1 MPFLNKLNLWDINS
15 SNLITSDELKEDSY
29 TQNGFK
35 KGDYL
40 KSQLFNTLLREI
52 TLVTTALIESI
63 EKHASSAN
71 FTVDANT
78 NRTELADKIY
88 YTLTSNTTT
97 QDSLILYLGNDTE
110 IFAFDGSA
118 EQVLAFD
125 EELFS
130 INNTTKKLGVSN
142 SYFGNKVFLCND
154 AGITKN
160 IDLSEYGTIPDNN
173 FNMIIKFTT
182 YGTATPQYLELKL
195 GNNNSQIF
203 DICIKNK
210 LLNTIFPNKLDNFWN
225 DNDIIEFNIDLTSEK
240 ANIIKNISS
249 CMSYTNIDDSM
260 IDTGENTYLYYL
272 DRSGNQSWK
281 DIDTITVGNA
291 VNATNANLAKIATN
305 SSLSTSYIKYVFTSN
320 TDYIELNS
328 GIYLIQYELNINNK
342 KYMYTDIMSLETT
355 ATDLNHIYYGTRHNI
370 RKPDETAKFYGIQ
383 LVGTQAAGENAIKVA
398 IKYFILDTLTPESSW
413 IMDIDPDLPAVKT
426 FAGSTINYKLLK

>member
-15 SNLITSDELKEDSY
+15 SNLITSDELKEDIY

-52 TLVTTALIESI
+52 TLVTTALIECI
-63 EKHASSAN
+63 QKHNYSAN
-71 FTVDANT
+71 FTVDVNT

-88 YTLTSNTTT
+88 DVLTSNTFT
-97 QDSLILYLGNDTE
+97 QDSLLLYLGNTE

-118 EQVLAFD
+118 EQVLTFD
-125 EELFS
+125 KELF
-130 INNTTKKLGVSN
+130 IANNTKKKLGVAN

-154 AGITKN
+154 AGTTKN
-160 IDLSEYGTIPDNN
+160 IDLSEYGIIPDNN

-182 YGTATPQYLELKL
+182 YGTATPQYLELNL

-210 LLNTIFPNKLDNFWN
+210 LLNTISQGKLDNFWN

-240 ANIIKNISS
+240 ANIIKNISTN
-249 CMSYTNIDDSM
+249 MNYMNIDDS
-260 IDTGENTYLYYL
+260 IINIGQGDYLYYL

-281 DIDTITVGNA
+281 DIDTITVENA
-291 VNATNANLAKIATN
+291 NNANLAKTAIN
-305 SSLSTSYIKYVFTSN
+305 SSLSTSYTKYIFTSN

-328 GIYLIQYELNINNK
+328 GIYLIQYEFYINNK
-342 KYMYTDIMSLETT
+342 TYMYTDIMSLETA
-355 ATDLNHIYYGTRHNI
+355 ATNLNHIYYGTRHNI
-370 RKPDETAKFYGIQ
+370 PNPDDTTRFYGIQ
-383 LVGTQAAGENAIKVA
+383 LVGTQAAGETTIKIA
-398 IKYFILDTLTPESSW
+398 IKYILPYIETTTSNWVMDLDPSLDT
-413 IMDIDPDLPAVKT
+413 VKT

>member
-15 SNLITSDELKEDSY
+15 SNLVTSDELKSDIY

-52 TLVTTALIESI
+52 TLVTTALIECI
-63 EKHASSAN
+63 QKHNASAN
-71 FTVDANT
+71 FTVDVNT

-88 YTLTSNTTT
+88 DVLTSSTFT
-97 QDSLILYLGNDTE
+97 QDSLLLYLGNTE

-118 EQVLAFD
+118 EQVLTFD
-125 EELFS
+125 KELF
-130 INNTTKKLGVSN
+130 IANNTQKKLGVSN

-154 AGITKN
+154 AGTTKT
-160 IDLSEYGTIPDNN
+160 IDLSEYGTIPNNN

-182 YGTATPQYLELKL
+182 YGTATPQYLELNL
-195 GNNNSQIF
+195 GNNNLQIF

-240 ANIIKNISS
+240 ANIIKNISTN
-249 CMSYTNIDDSM
+249 MNYMNIDDSM
-260 IDTGENTYLYYL
+260 VDTGENTYLYYL

-291 VNATNANLAKIATN
+291 VNATN

-328 GIYLIQYELNINNK
+328 GIYLIQYEFYINNK
-342 KYMYTDIMSLETT
+342 EYMYTDIMSLETT

-370 RKPDETAKFYGIQ
+370 PNPDETAKFYGIQ

-398 IKYFILDTLTPESSW
+398 IKYFILDALTPASPW

>member
-1 MPFLNKLNLWDINS
+1 MPFLNKLNLWDVNS
-15 SNLITSDELKEDSY
+15 SNLVTSDELKEDIY

-63 EKHASSAN
+63 QKHNAGAN
-71 FTVDANT
+71 FTVDVNT

-88 YTLTSNTTT
+88 NVLTSNTFT
-97 QDSLILYLGNDTE
+97 QNSLLLYLGNTE

-118 EQVLAFD
+118 EQVLTFD
-125 EELFS
+125 KELF
-130 INNTTKKLGVSN
+130 IANNTQKKLGVAN

-154 AGITKN
+154 AGTMKT
-160 IDLSEYGTIPDNN
+160 IDLSEYGTIPNNN

-203 DICIKNK
+203 NICIKNK
-210 LLNTIFPNKLDNFWN
+210 LLNTISQGKLNNFWN

-240 ANIIKNISS
+240 ANIIKNISTN
-249 CMSYTNIDDSM
+249 MNYMNIDDS
-260 IDTGENTYLYYL
+260 IINIGQGDYLYYL

-291 VNATNANLAKIATN
+291 NNADLAKTATN
-305 SSLSTSYIKYVFTSN
+305 SSLSTSYTKYIFTSN

-328 GIYLIQYELNINNK
+328 GIYLIQYEFYINNK
-342 KYMYTDIMSLETT
+342 EYMYTDIMSFETT
-355 ATDLNHIYYGTRHNI
+355 TTDLNHIYYGTRHNI
-370 RKPDETAKFYGIQ
+370 PNPDDTTRFYGIQ

-398 IKYFILDTLTPESSW
+398 IKYILPYIETTTSNWVMDLDPSLDT
-413 IMDIDPDLPAVKT
+413 VKT
-426 FAGSTINYKLLK
+426 FAFSTINYKLLK

>member
-15 SNLITSDELKEDSY
+15 SNLVTSDELKEDIY

-52 TLVTTALIESI
+52 TLVTTALIECI
-63 EKHASSAN
+63 QKHNYSAN
-71 FTVDANT
+71 FTVDVNT

-88 YTLTSNTTT
+88 DVLTSNTFT
-97 QDSLILYLGNDTE
+97 QDSLLLYLGNTK

-118 EQVLAFD
+118 EQVLTFD
-125 EELFS
+125 KELF
-130 INNTTKKLGVSN
+130 IVNNTQKKLGVAN

-154 AGITKN
+154 AGTTKT
-160 IDLSEYGTIPDNN
+160 IDLSEYGTIPNNN
-173 FNMIIKFTT
+173 FNMIIKLTT
-182 YGTATPQYLELKL
+182 YGTATPQCLELML
-195 GNNNSQIF
+195 GNNKSQIF

-225 DNDIIEFNIDLTSEK
+225 DNDIIEFNIDLISEK
-240 ANIIKNISS
+240 ANIIKNISTN
-249 CMSYTNIDDSM
+249 MNYMNIDDSM
-260 IDTGENTYLYYL
+260 VDTGENTYLYYL
-272 DRSGNQSWK
+272 DRSGNQYWK

-291 VNATNANLAKIATN
+291 VNAINANLDKIATN
-305 SSLSTSYIKYVFTSN
+305 SSLSTSYTKYIFTSN

-342 KYMYTDIMSLETT
+342 EYMYTDIMSLETT
-355 ATDLNHIYYGTRHNI
+355 ATNLNHIYYGTRHNI

>member
-15 SNLITSDELKEDSY
+15 SNLVTSDELKEDIY

-52 TLVTTALIESI
+52 TLVTTALIECI
-63 EKHASSAN
+63 QKHNASAN
-71 FTVDANT
+71 FTVDVNT
-78 NRTELADKIY
+78 NQSELADKIY
-88 YTLTSNTTT
+88 DVLTSNTFT
-97 QDSLILYLGNDTE
+97 QDSLLLYLGNTE

-118 EQVLAFD
+118 KQVLTFD
-125 EELFS
+125 KELF
-130 INNTTKKLGVSN
+130 IANNTQKKLGVAN

-154 AGITKN
+154 AGTTKT
-160 IDLSEYGTIPDNN
+160 IDLSEYGTIPNNN
-173 FNMIIKFTT
+173 FNMIIKLTT

-210 LLNTIFPNKLDNFWN
+210 LLNTIFPNKPDNFWN

-240 ANIIKNISS
+240 ANIIKNISTN
-249 CMSYTNIDDSM
+249 MNYMNIDDSM
-260 IDTGENTYLYYL
+260 VDTGENTYLYYL

-291 VNATNANLAKIATN
+291 VNATNANLAKTATN
-305 SSLSTSYIKYVFTSN
+305 SSLSTSYIKYVFISN

-342 KYMYTDIMSLETT
+342 EYMYTDIMSLETT

-398 IKYFILDTLTPESSW
+398 IKYFILDTLTPESPW

>member
-1 MPFLNKLNLWDINS
+1 MPFLNKLNLWDVNS
-15 SNLITSDELKEDSY
+15 SNLVTSDELKEDIY

-52 TLVTTALIESI
+52 TLVTTALIECI
-63 EKHASSAN
+63 QKHNYSAN
-71 FTVDANT
+71 FTVDVNT
-78 NRTELADKIY
+78 NQSELADKIY
-88 YTLTSNTTT
+88 DVLTSNTFT
-97 QDSLILYLGNDTE
+97 QDSLLLYLGNTE

-118 EQVLAFD
+118 EQVLTFD
-125 EELFS
+125 KELF
-130 INNTTKKLGVSN
+130 IVNNTQKKLGVAN

-154 AGITKN
+154 AGTTKT
-160 IDLSEYGTIPDNN
+160 IDLSEYGTIPNNN
-173 FNMIIKFTT
+173 FNMIIKLTT

-240 ANIIKNISS
+240 ANIIKNISTN
-249 CMSYTNIDDSM
+249 MNYMNIDDSM
-260 IDTGENTYLYYL
+260 VDTGENTYLYYL

-291 VNATNANLAKIATN
+291 VNATN
-305 SSLSTSYIKYVFTSN
+305 SSLSTEYQKYTLSST
-320 TDYIELNS
+320 TDSVELPE
-328 GIYLIQYELNINNK
+328 GIYLIQSEIYLNNK
-342 KYMYTDIMSLETT
+342 YYIYTDIMSFYKPNTQL
-355 ATDLNHIYYGTRHNI
+355 DVFYYGNVHTLYAN
-370 RKPDETAKFYGIQ
+370 TWYTIQ
-383 LVGTQAAGENAIKVA
+383 LIGSQDMVEDKVHVA
-398 IKYFILDTLTPESSW
+398 IKFDASESSPSPFGNDLSYTNDTL
-413 IMDIDPDLPAVKT
+413 
-426 FAGSTINYKLLK
+426 INSVIKYKLLK

>member
-15 SNLITSDELKEDSY
+15 SNLVTSDELKSDIY

-52 TLVTTALIESI
+52 TLVTTALIECI
-63 EKHASSAN
+63 QKHNASAN
-71 FTVDANT
+71 FTVDVNT
-78 NRTELADKIY
+78 NQSELADKIY
-88 YTLTSNTTT
+88 DVLTSNTFT
-97 QDSLILYLGNDTE
+97 QDSLLLYLGNTE

-118 EQVLAFD
+118 EQVLTFD
-125 EELFS
+125 KELFS
-130 INNTTKKLGVSN
+130 INNITKKLGVSN

-154 AGITKN
+154 AGTTKT

-182 YGTATPQYLELKL
+182 YGTATPQYLELNL
-195 GNNNSQIF
+195 GNNNLQIF

-240 ANIIKNISS
+240 ANIIKNISTN
-249 CMSYTNIDDSM
+249 MNYMNIDDSM
-260 IDTGENTYLYYL
+260 VDTGENTYLYYL

-291 VNATNANLAKIATN
+291 VNATN

-328 GIYLIQYELNINNK
+328 GIYLIQYEFYINNK
-342 KYMYTDIMSLETT
+342 EYMYTDIMSLETA

-370 RKPDETAKFYGIQ
+370 PNPDETAKFYGIQ
-383 LVGTQAAGENAIKVA
+383 LVGTQAAGENTIKVA
-398 IKYFILDTLTPESSW
+398 IKYFILDALTPASSW
-413 IMDIDPDLPAVKT
+413 IMDINPDLPAVKT
-426 FAGSTINYKLLK
+426 FAGSIINYKLLK

>member
-15 SNLITSDELKEDSY
+15 SNLVTSDELKSDIY

-63 EKHASSAN
+63 QKHNASAD
-71 FTVDANT
+71 FTVDVNT

-88 YTLTSNTTT
+88 DVLTSNTFT
-97 QDSLILYLGNDTE
+97 QDSLLLYLGNTE
-110 IFAFDGSA
+110 IFAFNGSA
-118 EQVLAFD
+118 EQVLTFD
-125 EELFS
+125 KELF
-130 INNTTKKLGVSN
+130 IANNTQKKLGVAN
-142 SYFGNKVFLCND
+142 SYFGNKVFLCNST
-154 AGITKN
+154 GTIKT

-173 FNMIIKFTT
+173 FNMIIKLTT
-182 YGTATPQYLELKL
+182 YGTATPQYLELNL

-210 LLNTIFPNKLDNFWN
+210 SLNTISQGKLDNFWN
-225 DNDIIEFNIDLTSEK
+225 DNDIIEFNINPTTDK
-240 ANIIKNISS
+240 ANIIKNISTN
-249 CMSYTNIDDSM
+249 MNYMNIDDS
-260 IDTGENTYLYYL
+260 IINIGQGDYLYYL

-281 DIDTITVGNA
+281 DIDTITVENA
-291 VNATNANLAKIATN
+291 NNANLAKTATK
-305 SSLSTSYIKYVFTSN
+305 SSLSTSYINYIFTSN

-328 GIYLIQYELNINNK
+328 GIYLIQYEFYINNK
-342 KYMYTDIMSLETT
+342 EYMYTDIMSLETT
-355 ATDLNHIYYGTRHNI
+355 ATNLNYIYYGTRHNI
-370 RKPDETAKFYGIQ
+370 PNPDDTTRFYGIQ
-383 LVGTQAAGENAIKVA
+383 LVGTQAAGENTIKIA
-398 IKYFILDTLTPESSW
+398 IKYILPYIETTTSNWVMDLDPSLDT
-413 IMDIDPDLPAVKT
+413 VKT

>member
-15 SNLITSDELKEDSY
+15 SNLVTSDELKSDIY

-52 TLVTTALIESI
+52 TLVTTALIECI
-63 EKHASSAN
+63 QKHNASAN
-71 FTVDANT
+71 FTVDVNT
-78 NRTELADKIY
+78 NQSELADKIY
-88 YTLTSNTTT
+88 DVLTSNTFT
-97 QDSLILYLGNDTE
+97 QDSLLLYLGNTE

-118 EQVLAFD
+118 EQVLTFD
-125 EELFS
+125 KELFS
-130 INNTTKKLGVSN
+130 INNITKKLGVSN

-154 AGITKN
+154 AGTTKT

-182 YGTATPQYLELKL
+182 YGTATPQYLELNL
-195 GNNNSQIF
+195 GNNNLQIF

-240 ANIIKNISS
+240 ANIIKNISTN
-249 CMSYTNIDDSM
+249 MNYMNIDDSM
-260 IDTGENTYLYYL
+260 VDTGENTYLYYL

-291 VNATNANLAKIATN
+291 VNATN

-328 GIYLIQYELNINNK
+328 GIYLIQYEFYINNK
-342 KYMYTDIMSLETT
+342 EYMYTDIMSLETT

-370 RKPDETAKFYGIQ
+370 PNPDETAKFYGIQ

-398 IKYFILDTLTPESSW
+398 IKYFILDALTPASLW

>member
-1 MPFLNKLNLWDINS
+1 MPFLNKLNLWDVNS
-15 SNLITSDELKEDSY
+15 SNLVTSDELKEDIY

-52 TLVTTALIESI
+52 TLVTTALIECI
-63 EKHASSAN
+63 QKHNTSAD
-71 FTVDANT
+71 FTVDVNT
-78 NRTELADKIY
+78 NQSELADKIY
-88 YTLTSNTTT
+88 DVLTSSTFT
-97 QDSLILYLGNDTE
+97 QDSLLLYLGNTE

-118 EQVLAFD
+118 KQVLTFD
-125 EELFS
+125 KELF
-130 INNTTKKLGVSN
+130 IVNNTQKKLGVAN

-154 AGITKN
+154 AGTIKT

-210 LLNTIFPNKLDNFWN
+210 LLNNISQGKLDNFWN

-240 ANIIKNISS
+240 ANIIKNISTN
-249 CMSYTNIDDSM
+249 MNYMNIDDS
-260 IDTGENTYLYYL
+260 IINIGQGDYLYYL

-281 DIDTITVGNA
+281 DIDTITVE
-291 VNATNANLAKIATN
+291 NANNANIAKTAIN
-305 SSLSTSYIKYVFTSN
+305 SSLSTFYTEYIFTSN

-342 KYMYTDIMSLETT
+342 EYMYTDIMSFETT
-355 ATDLNHIYYGTRHNI
+355 ITNLNHIYYGTRHNI
-370 RKPDETAKFYGIQ
+370 PNPDDTTRFYGIQ
-383 LVGTQAAGENAIKVA
+383 LVGTQAAGETTIKIA
-398 IKYFILDTLTPESSW
+398 IKYILPYIEITTSNWVMDLDPSLDT
-413 IMDIDPDLPAVKT
+413 VKT
-426 FAGSTINYKLLK
+426 FPGSTINYKLLK

>member
-1 MPFLNKLNLWDINS
+1 MPFLNKLNLWDVNS
-15 SNLITSDELKEDSY
+15 SNLVTSDELKEDIY

-52 TLVTTALIESI
+52 TLVTTALIECI
-63 EKHASSAN
+63 QKHNYSAN
-71 FTVDANT
+71 FTVDVNT
-78 NRTELADKIY
+78 NQSELADKIY
-88 YTLTSNTTT
+88 DVLTSNTFT
-97 QDSLILYLGNDTE
+97 QDSLLLYLGNTK

-118 EQVLAFD
+118 EQVLTFD
-125 EELFS
+125 KELFS
-130 INNTTKKLGVSN
+130 INNITKKLGVAN

-154 AGITKN
+154 AGTTKT
-160 IDLSEYGTIPDNN
+160 IDLSEYGTIPNNN
-173 FNMIIKFTT
+173 FNMIIKLTT

-240 ANIIKNISS
+240 ANIIKNISTN
-249 CMSYTNIDDSM
+249 MNYMNIDDSM
-260 IDTGENTYLYYL
+260 VDTGENTYLYYL

-305 SSLSTSYIKYVFTSN
+305 SSLSTSYTKYIFTSN

-342 KYMYTDIMSLETT
+342 EYMYTDIMSLETT

-383 LVGTQAAGENAIKVA
+383 LVGTQVAGENAIKVA

>member
-15 SNLITSDELKEDSY
+15 SNLVTSDELKEDIY

-63 EKHASSAN
+63 QKHNAGAN
-71 FTVDANT
+71 FTVDVNT
-78 NRTELADKIY
+78 NQSELADKIY
-88 YTLTSNTTT
+88 DVLTSNTFT
-97 QDSLILYLGNDTE
+97 QDSLLLYLGNTE

-118 EQVLAFD
+118 KQVLAFD

-154 AGITKN
+154 AGTTKT
-160 IDLSEYGTIPDNN
+160 IDLSEYGTIPETS

-260 IDTGENTYLYYL
+260 IDTGKNTYLYYL

-281 DIDTITVGNA
+281 DIDTITIP
-291 VNATNANLAKIATN
+291 NATNATYATY
-305 SSLSTSYIKYVFTSN
+305 SSLSNPYVSYMFTTN
-320 TDYIELNS
+320 TDYHEFTI
-328 GIYLIQYELNINNK
+328 GTFGTYLFQLWVSLNNK
-342 KYMYTDIMSLETT
+342 NYIFTDIMSFNEGVVNQDFT
-355 ATDLNHIYYGTRHNI
+355 YYGTRHNI
-370 RKPDETAKFYGIQ
+370 RNSDDTTKFYGIQ
-383 LVGTQAAGENAIKVA
+383 LVGTQAAGGNTIKVA
-398 IKYFILDTLTPESSW
+398 IKYILPYIETTTSNWVMDLDPNSDT
-413 IMDIDPDLPAVKT
+413 VKT
-426 FAGSTINYKLLK
+426 LVGSTINYKLLK

>member
-15 SNLITSDELKEDSY
+15 SNLVTSDELKEDIY

-52 TLVTTALIESI
+52 TLVTTALIECI
-63 EKHASSAN
+63 QKHNASAD
-71 FTVDANT
+71 FTVDVNT
-78 NRTELADKIY
+78 NQSELADKIY
-88 YTLTSNTTT
+88 DVLTSNTFV
-97 QDSLILYLGNDTE
+97 QDSLLLYLGNTE

-118 EQVLAFD
+118 EQVLTFD
-125 EELFS
+125 KELF
-130 INNTTKKLGVSN
+130 IANNTQKKLGVAN
-142 SYFGNKVFLCND
+142 SYFGNKVFLCNST
-154 AGITKN
+154 GTIKI

-182 YGTATPQYLELKL
+182 YGTATPQCLELNL

-240 ANIIKNISS
+240 ANIIKNISTN
-249 CMSYTNIDDSM
+249 MNYMNIDDS
-260 IDTGENTYLYYL
+260 IINIGQGDYLYYL

-281 DIDTITVGNA
+281 DIDTITVESANNA
-291 VNATNANLAKIATN
+291 DLAKTAIN
-305 SSLSTSYIKYVFTSN
+305 SSLSTLYKKHVFTSN

-328 GIYLIQYELNINNK
+328 GIYLIQYEFYINNK
-342 KYMYTDIMSLETT
+342 KYMYTDIMSFEMTI
-355 ATDLNHIYYGTRHNI
+355 ATNFDRIYYGTRHNI
-370 RKPDETAKFYGIQ
+370 PNPDNTTRFYGIQ
-383 LVGTQAAGENAIKVA
+383 LVGTQAAGETTIKIA
-398 IKYFILDTLTPESSW
+398 IKYILPYIETTTSNWVMDLDPSLDT
-413 IMDIDPDLPAVKT
+413 VKT